1 MSFHINIFYAWQTRT
16 DPKFNKFLIQAAIE
30 KAIKNLEGKS
40 NYKDVVFIF
49 DHDTKG
55 IPGSPDINI
64 AISEKIQQADIFICD
79 LTKSGDSINENV
91 AIEYGLAQQAHCLT
105 SIIGICNTLYG
116 EPEDYL
122 PFDINHNRF
131 PIKYSCNNP
140 EEKSNT
146 INQLSRNIEFSI
158 KSIAESVLNNQNWK
172 YSPFFTLKT
181 LEKNFPELSGNY
193 IPSKKT
199 EEIKNIIYENQ
210 SQYNIIRLIGLS
222 GLGKTKIMLSA
233 LTQDESHWNV
243 RYCDCGK
250 EEVANIKASI
260 EKMCLNNDCFY
271 IVLDNCSQDLAK
283 EINYILKKN
292 GKKLPVLSIFNDRTE
307 NTDNAFETL
316 YIDTNDTESIVNN
329 IIKKQ
334 IAADPHIIN
343 QLIHFA
349 SNNPQMAVLIINAF
363 NENPKDNL
371 SILSNSDFLDKL
383 LFASYDSEERI
394 VLQSFSLFDYIG
406 VEDENKDQ
414 LKFIATN
421 ENITNINGPE
431 TYKINRFSEIF
442 KKYLKRQIFEKN
454 GTLAGIRPKPLAWY
468 LLTEWL
474 SKIDKERMLNV
485 INDIQ
490 NFEGNHDLLLES
502 MCRQLQFMNTSQV
515 AVEMLN
521 EICGVH
527 GPFANADVVFT
538 KIGSR
543 LLRSFSE
550 INPPAVSGCLY
561 FVISKTPINKLRE
574 YYDCRRNLVIIAQ
587 KLAFDKRTFKEG
599 ADILF
604 LLALA
609 ENERWA
615 NNATNSFISLFS
627 VYLPGTSVDLSTRIE
642 FLKELQYRD
651 KEKSLFI
658 SILKKALDLGSGF
671 FMSGPEKQGTKSLDN
686 YKPAPKEIPAYL
698 EMCLSFLLEEIKH
711 NTKDADNAFCNSIN
725 GLCRHGFFKL
735 IFPYINQ
742 FLIIKNNKFDYL
754 LEQLQNL
761 LQFDNIFL
769 TNEQKDNVEELIN
782 NLKSDDLISEIKYI
796 ERNLRNNTTT
806 LSYDGMKKESAFLLT
821 PIAEIFL
828 NSPDK
833 WEGYL
838 SEIYKMDS
846 LYISELGFLLSEQLK
861 SDFDKSKY
869 FVITSIHI
877 FELVETN
884 NTQIFLRFIQNNSS
898 DIFNYTVS
906 QLLPFNKLHKI
917 LFQIYGIR
925 NITPQ
930 NCDILFSCINENIS
944 EIEFFEF
951 YWQSFNFNE
960 CPDSEL
966 LFLFNKISSYNYKKS
981 LSVIMSLSESLFLFR
996 RAPIPQTI
1004 NFINSYLIH
1013 TLKEA
1018 NKEMEKINKIFISTK
1033 AFSKPKKY
1041 PINIISCI
1049 NQVTIQLLK
1058 SNNFPDLAK
1067 EINSYLLS
1075 SFVQNPSASNNG
1087 YYETLYEILI
1097 KNYFN
1102 YIWDDLCLGLIAK
1115 DNFIFQYLNLKNL
1128 LGFRDYP
1135 HAKSKAIID
1144 FSINKVCLSKF
1155 CEEHPEIAPKRLAEL
1170 FQPYYLVNNEVKL
1183 SESTEWL
1190 INNYGNDKNVFDAFF
1205 IACGNY
1211 FVQGSLIPKL
1221 EEHKKFAE
1229 LLTISKNKNIAEWA
1243 KDMVHNY
1250 EKEILTQ
1257 RKREEEEKFLFQ

>member
-1 MSFHINIFYAWQTRT
+1 MSFHINIFYAWQLTT
-16 DPKFNKFLIQAAIE
+16 KSSFNKFLIKKAIE
-30 KAIKNLEGKS
+30 IAIKNLEGKGK
-40 NYKDVVFIF
+40 YKDVVFTL
-49 DHDTKG
+49 DHDTKC
-55 IPGSPDINI
+55 IPGSPNINN
-64 AISEKIQQADIFICD
+64 AIDEKIEQADIFICD
-79 LTKSGDSINENV
+79 LTKCGDSMNKNV
-91 AIEYGLAQQAHCLT
+91 GIEYGQAKQAHCLT
-105 SIIGICNTLYG
+105 SIIGICNTHYG
-116 EPEDYL
+116 DPKDYL

-131 PIKYSCNNP
+131 PIDYSCIDNQQ
-140 EEKSNT
+140 KSKT
-146 INQLSRNIEFSI
+146 IAKLSKDIEFAI
-158 KSIAESVLNNQNWK
+158 NSIADSVLTNQDWK
-172 YSPFFTLKT
+172 YPPFFTLRT

-193 IPSKKT
+193 IPSEKT
-199 EEIKNIIYENQ
+199 EEIKNIIYDNLTQ
-210 SQYNIIRLIGLS
+210 NNIIRFIGLS

-233 LTQDESHWNV
+233 LTQDESHWV
-243 RYCDCGK
+243 IRYCDCGK
-250 EEVANIKASI
+250 EEVANIKSSI
-260 EKMCLNNDCFY
+260 DQMCLKNDCFY

-283 EINYILKKN
+283 DINYILKKR
-292 GKKLPVLSIFNDRTE
+292 GIRMPVLSIFNDRTE
-307 NTDNAFETL
+307 KTDNAFETI
-316 YIDTNDTESIVNN
+316 YIDTDDTESIVKN
-329 IIKKQ
+329 IISTQ
-334 IAADPHIIN
+334 ITADPHIIN
-343 QLIHFA
+343 KLIQYA
-349 SNNPQMAVLIINAF
+349 SNNPQMAVLILNAF
-363 NENPKDNL
+363 NTNPNDNL

-383 LFASYDSEERI
+383 LFASSESEERI
-394 VLQSFSLFDYIG
+394 VLQSFSLFDFIG

-421 ENITNINGPE
+421 ENITTLRGSEIYKINIFSE
-431 TYKINRFSEIF
+431 TYKR
-442 KKYLKRQIFEKN
+442 YLTRQIFEKN
-454 GTLAGIRPKPLAWY
+454 GTYAGIRPKPLAWY
-468 LLTEWL
+468 LLAEWL
-474 SKIDKERMLNV
+474 SKIDKDRMLNV

-490 NFEGNHDLLLES
+490 KFEGNSDLLLES
-502 MCRQLQFMNTSQV
+502 MCRQLQFMNTSPV
-515 AVEMLN
+515 AVDMLN

-561 FVISKTPINKLRE
+561 FVISKTSINELKE

-627 VYLPGTSVDLSTRIE
+627 VFLPGTSVDLSTRID

-686 YKPAPKEIPAYL
+686 YKPTPKEIPAYL
-698 EMCLSFLLEEIKH
+698 EMCLSFLLEEIKL
-711 NTKDADNAFCNSIN
+711 NTKDADKAFCNSIN

-769 TNEQKDNVEELIN
+769 TNEQKNNVTEIIN

-796 ERNLRNNTTT
+796 EQNLRNNTTT
-806 LSYDGMKKESAFLLT
+806 LSYDEMKKKSLLLLT

-833 WEGYL
+833 WECYL

-846 LYISELGFLLSEQLK
+846 LYISEFGFLLSEKLK
-861 SDFDKSKY
+861 ADFDKSKY

-877 FELVETN
+877 FELIETN
-884 NTQIFLRFIQNNSS
+884 NTQIFLRFIQNNSI

-906 QLLPFNKLHKI
+906 QLLPSNKLHKI
-917 LFQIYGIR
+917 LFQIFGIR

-930 NCDILFSCINENIS
+930 DCNILFTCINKNIS
-944 EIEFFEF
+944 EIELFES
-951 YWQSFNFNE
+951 YWQFFNFNE
-960 CPDSEL
+960 SSDLEL
-966 LFLFNKISSYNYKKS
+966 LFLFNKISSYNYNES
-981 LSVIMSLSESLFLFR
+981 LSVIMSLSESLLLFR
-996 RAPIPQTI
+996 RSPIPQTI
-1004 NFINSYLIH
+1004 NFINTYLIH
-1013 TLKEA
+1013 ILKEA
-1018 NKEMEKINKIFISTK
+1018 NKEMKKINKIFISSK
-1033 AFSKPKKY
+1033 VFSKPKKY

-1058 SNNFPDLAK
+1058 SNTFSDLAK

-1075 SFVQNPSASNNG
+1075 FFIQNPSASNNG

-1097 KNYFN
+1097 NNYFD
-1102 YIWDDLCLGLIAK
+1102 YIWNDLSLGLIAK
-1115 DNFIFQYLNLKNL
+1115 DNFIFQYINLKNL
-1128 LGFRDYP
+1128 LGYRDYP
-1135 HAKSKAIID
+1135 HARSKAIID
-1144 FSINKVCLSKF
+1144 FSTNKECLSIF
-1155 CEEHPEIAPKRLAEL
+1155 CEEHSEIAPKRLAEL